1 MSALQD
7 LLARRLANLDDIVHV
22 MAEAQGHDLSEGLPP
37 DLKSQLEAEAEHAYE
52 QWGEDQAVGA
62 EPSATPVDLQT
73 LFATRREIDRLIV
86 EHSAGGK
93 QAS

>member
-1 MSALQD
+1 MSALED

-22 MAEAQGHDLSEGLPP
+22 MAEARGHDLSEGLAP

-73 LFATRREIDRLIV
+73 LFAARREIDRRIV
-86 EHSAGGK
+86 EHSAAGRE
-93 QAS
+93 AS